1 VLILPQRQTVLVA
14 KQIAFL
20 DMLSG
25 GGFRLGIGIGWNEVE
40 FVGLNEDFHNRRRRS
55 EEQVRVMQ
63 ACGPSRM

>member
-25 GGFRLGIGIGWNEVE
+25 GGFQLGIGIGWNEVE

-55 EEQVRVMQ
+55 EEQVRIKQ
-63 ACGPSRM
+63 PSRM

>member
-1 VLILPQRQTVLVA
+1 VLILSQRQTVLVA

-40 FVGLNEDFHNRRRRS
+40 FAGLNEDFHNRRRRS
-55 EEQVRVMQ
+55 EEQVRIKQ
-63 ACGPSRM
+63 PSRM